1 MAVITGADRIVE
13 NPALLEHKRWGIVT
27 NYTGVTSS
35 LELTAT
41 ALHKAGAPLV
51 AIFGPEHGTRGTA
64 QAGFSEESEADP
76 ETGLPVYDTYL
87 KEGAELDA
95 IIAAADVDVLVFDMQ
110 DLGVRFYTYVWTFVD
125 CMRSAARLGIDVV
138 VLDRPNPLGG
148 VKVEGPALDE
158 SGFSSF
164 VGRVD
169 VATRHGLTVGELL
182 DMVTRRDT
190 AAGLPEA
197 NLRVIEMI
205 GWDREMLWADTG
217 LPWVMPSPN
226 MPTPDSALAYVG
238 TGLFE
243 GTLMSEGRGTTRPFE
258 LIGAPWVDSR
268 YVETLNALELP
279 GVRFRESWFNP
290 TFHKFAGEVVAG
302 VQLHILDTNSFAPV
316 ATAVAM
322 IDAAKE
328 LYPDGFAWRLP
339 ERSAESLSN
348 TIPFIDLL
356 WGSDSLRT
364 TIDAGGRG
372 GDLPLV
378 TTHPRDAQLLY

>member
-13 NPALLEHKRWGIVT
+13 NPTLLEHKRWGIVT

-182 DMVTRRDT
+182 GMVARRDT

-205 GWDREMLWADTG
+205 GWDRKMLWADTG

-328 LYPDGFAWRLP
+328 LYPDHFAWRLP
-339 ERSAESLSN
+339 ERSAESLSD

-372 GDLPLV
+372 GNLPLV